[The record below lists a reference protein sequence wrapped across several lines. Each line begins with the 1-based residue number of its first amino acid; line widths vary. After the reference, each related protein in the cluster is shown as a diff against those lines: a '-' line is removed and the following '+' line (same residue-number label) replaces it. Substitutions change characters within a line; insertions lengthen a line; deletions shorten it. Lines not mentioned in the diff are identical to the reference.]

1 MASETLCWLWSG
13 APHMGAFMIWKW
25 SMAIDLPAHMVAMHT
40 TFPCLYVC
48 TAGSNIELHANG
60 LVLVLSKLDS
70 ASIGNLDATLAFFPL
85 ALASALALSFLISS
99 GRAVL
104 RIRLKAL
111 A

>member
-1 MASETLCWLWSG
+1 
-13 APHMGAFMIWKW
+13 MIWTW

-70 ASIGNLDATLAFFPL
+70 ASIGNLDTTLAFFSL
-85 ALASALALSFLISS
+85 ALASALPLSFLICS
-99 GRAVL
+99 GRAIL
-104 RIRLKAL
+104 RIRLEAL
-111 A
+111 T